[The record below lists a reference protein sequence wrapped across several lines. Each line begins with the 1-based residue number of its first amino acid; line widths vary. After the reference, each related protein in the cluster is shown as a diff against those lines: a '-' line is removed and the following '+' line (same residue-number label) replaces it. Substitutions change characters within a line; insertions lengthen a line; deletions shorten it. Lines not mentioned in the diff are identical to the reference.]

1 MYRVGFGYDCHKFTQ
16 GENIILGG
24 VTIPHDKTIDANS
37 DGDVLIH
44 AICDAMLGA
53 CCKGDLGVHF
63 NNSNTYK
70 GISSVEILKKTIDI
84 IGKDSFSILNIDA
97 TIVTEE
103 PNLKDYYE
111 KIKSSVSKILSVDEN
126 LLNIKSKTN
135 DKLGFIGEK
144 KGICVYACLM
154 VDLK

>member
-1 MYRVGFGYDCHKFTQ
+1 MYRVGFGYDCHKFTE
-16 GENIILGG
+16 GKNIILGS
-24 VTIPHDKTIDANS
+24 VTIPHNKTIDADS
-37 DGDVLIH
+37 DGDVLLH
-44 AICDAMLGA
+44 AICDALLGA

-70 GISSVEILKKTIDI
+70 GISSVKILEKTIDI

-103 PNLKDYYE
+103 PSLKDFYK
-111 KIKSSVSKILSVDEN
+111 KIKDSVSKILSVDEN